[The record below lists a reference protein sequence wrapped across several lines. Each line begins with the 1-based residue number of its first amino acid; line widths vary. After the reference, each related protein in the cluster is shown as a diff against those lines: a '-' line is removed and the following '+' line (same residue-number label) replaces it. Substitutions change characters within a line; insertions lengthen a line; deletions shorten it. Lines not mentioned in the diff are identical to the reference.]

1 MDIYHI
7 FADHHADVDGY
18 EFAEKMREFL
28 DGLVTLGKMQSY
40 RLTRAKL
47 GFRSI

>member
-18 EFAEKMREFL
+18 EFAEKMRKFL
-28 DGLVTLGKMQSY
+28 DGLVSMKRMVNY
-40 RLTRAKL
+40 RLT
-47 GFRSI
+47 

>member
-18 EFAEKMREFL
+18 EFAEKMCKFL
-28 DGLVTLGKMQSY
+28 QGLVALGKLESY
-40 RLTRAKL
+40 RLTRA
-47 GFRSI
+47 

>member
-7 FADHHADVDGY
+7 FADHRADVDGY
-18 EFAEKMREFL
+18 EFAEKMRKFL
-28 DGLVTLGKMQSY
+28 DGLVDLGKMQSY

-47 GFRSI
+47 GF